1 MFRPSTRRQLW
12 LLGISVLVGV
22 GGILYGYDIG
32 VISGALLFIHKSI
45 PMTDTQT
52 GIIVGAVLLGG
63 WFGSLGAGPLA
74 DYLGRKKTI
83 LIAAALFI
91 SGVLVILA
99 SQNFLMLL
107 SARILLGLGV
117 GVVSVAVPLYV
128 AEVAHASM
136 RGKYVTFFQLFLTF
150 GIALAYFIDLL
161 FTGSGNWHAMF
172 AVVLIPALIL
182 FIGGLFLPETPRW
195 LIANHQ
201 NEKARRVL
209 LRTHTKY
216 EVETEIIN
224 IHHSLQ
230 QKRVGFM
237 ALFDPRVRKALF
249 LAVSIAVLNQWTG
262 INSFLQYAPSLL
274 KASGFESNQAAM
286 ISSAGI
292 GILNFFITFLALF
305 LVDRVGRKVLLS
317 IGTIGIFLVEIY
329 LGLVQM
335 MVLPPEVLGH
345 LTLVGL
351 LAFIVFFALGPGVV
365 VWIALSELFPTYVRG
380 VGMAFCLF
388 FNAMAG
394 WLLATFFLDINRILG
409 VSGSYFLC
417 AFFTFIYIIV
427 AVFMLPETRGKTLE
441 EVQRIMVR

>member
-52 GIIVGAVLLGG
+52 GIIVGAVLFGG
-63 WFGSLGAGPLA
+63 WFGALGAGSLA
-74 DYLGRKKTI
+74 DYLGRQKSI

-91 SGVLVILA
+91 AGVFVILI
-99 SQNFLMLL
+99 SKNFLMLL
-107 SARILLGLGV
+107 VARVLLGLGV

-150 GIALAYFIDLL
+150 GIVLAYFVDLA
-161 FTGSGNWHAMF
+161 FTKSGNWHAMF
-172 AVVLIPALIL
+172 SVVLIPASIL
-182 FIGGLFLPETPRW
+182 FVGGLFLPETPRW
-195 LIANHQ
+195 LIANHRI
-201 NEKARRVL
+201 EKARRVL
-209 LRTHTKY
+209 LRTHSKH
-216 EVETEIIN
+216 EVETEVIN

-230 QKRVGFM
+230 QKRVGFL
-237 ALFDPRVRKALF
+237 ALFEPRVRKALF
-249 LAVSIAVLNQWTG
+249 LAVSIAILNQWTG

-274 KASGFESNQAAM
+274 KSSGFESNQAAM
-286 ISSAGI
+286 VSSAGM
-292 GILNFFITFLALF
+292 GMLNFFVTFIALF
-305 LVDRVGRKVLLS
+305 LVDKVGRKVLLS
-317 IGTIGIFLVEIY
+317 IGTIGILLSEIF
-329 LGLVQM
+329 LGLVQSM
-335 MVLPPEVLGH
+335 ALSPSMLSQ
-345 LTLVGL
+345 LTLIGL

-380 VGMAFCLF
+380 TGMAFCLF

-409 VSGSYFLC
+409 MSGSYFLC
-417 AFFTFIYIIV
+417 AFFTFIYVIV
-427 AVFMLPETRGKTLE
+427 AVFLLPETRGKTLE